1 MDFLKKS
8 SALTEKP
15 PHAIIHLSESKFL
28 LKKGNK
34 ITMIKE
40 TVLLF
45 NFQDRTQLRK
55 LEMLLLPMKIRLKKV
70 AKEDYLKPLGSFVN
84 SPDVTFSDT
93 CYDGEELPAPMI
105 VFVNLPG
112 SRLDTILAGM
122 RRNKIGPIPHKAIL
136 TQTNQHWN
144 VLQCFKEIDAE
155 HKAMTE
161 SSSLS

>member
-1 MDFLKKS
+1 
-8 SALTEKP
+8 
-15 PHAIIHLSESKFL
+15 
-28 LKKGNK
+28 
-34 ITMIKE
+34 MIKE

-84 SPDVTFSDT
+84 SPDVTSSDT

-112 SRLDTILAGM
+112 QPSLYDTC
-122 RRNKIGPIPHKAIL
+122 
-136 TQTNQHWN
+136 WN
-144 VLQCFKEIDAE
+144 APK
-155 HKAMTE
+155 
-161 SSSLS
+161 

>member
-1 MDFLKKS
+1 
-8 SALTEKP
+8 
-15 PHAIIHLSESKFL
+15 
-28 LKKGNK
+28 
-34 ITMIKE
+34 
-40 TVLLF
+40 
-45 NFQDRTQLRK
+45 
-55 LEMLLLPMKIRLKKV
+55 
-70 AKEDYLKPLGSFVN
+70 
-84 SPDVTFSDT
+84 
-93 CYDGEELPAPMI
+93 MI

-161 SSSLS
+161 SSSLSDVSGFLFCRNFVLPDIKYLSAFCRHLCLPEQFKTDFHTIFYKIHFFEVILRDFPVR

>member
-1 MDFLKKS
+1 
-8 SALTEKP
+8 
-15 PHAIIHLSESKFL
+15 
-28 LKKGNK
+28 
-34 ITMIKE
+34 MIKE
-40 TVLLF
+40 TILLF

-122 RRNKIGPIPHKAIL
+122 RRNKIGPVPHKAIL
-136 TQTNQHWN
+136 TQTNQHWS
-144 VLQCFKEIDAE
+144 VLQCFKEINAE